1 MAHQHDSAAVKR
13 GAHTR
18 APRFFAVIDRSEFE
32 LPIIQRVQF
41 IAAAVAQNHY
51 AIIGGRAE
59 PTSTGKGSRRAAFAA
74 VSAQTETDEYTR
86 YELLAPDTTSF
97 TIRYEVTATTPGAKY
112 NQLG

>member
-1 MAHQHDSAAVKR
+1 VKFD
-13 GAHTR
+13 H
-18 APRFFAVIDRSEFE
+18 SEFE
-32 LPIIQRVQF
+32 LPILQIQRVQF